1 MFFALRDLRTA
12 RWRFALITGVVLLLS
27 VLVAGLLGLTAG
39 LTNQSVSALRA
50 LGSGGASFVL
60 PADESGPVDLDRA
73 SLTAEQIEEV
83 TAADPSAVPVGI
95 ARITVD
101 DGTETGVSAVAVGL
115 GAPVGSVV
123 PPSGGEILVSSGLA
137 AEFDDDDNATTAAAA
152 AATGVFSGSDAALTG
167 PGSSAG
173 DSLGVSGQ
181 SFVVAGD
188 AGDLWHSHTPV
199 LLADLD
205 TWRELAP
212 RGGAATAIAVSSDP
226 VNAAASSG
234 ADTIGALTGAGS
246 GLAVVDGSELESA
259 LPSHRAE
266 QTSLNTMT
274 YMLLA
279 VTALVVG
286 AFFAV
291 WGMQRR
297 REVAILKA
305 LGASTATV
313 VRDSLGQAAIV
324 LAVGVGGGVALVALL
339 GSAIG
344 GAVPFVVSASTTL
357 TPALLL
363 AGLGIVGAAVTLRPV
378 VTADPTTALGA
389 AR

>member
-73 SLTAEQIEEV
+73 SLTVEQIEAV
-83 TAADPSAVPVGI
+83 TDADPSAVPVGI

-115 GAPVGSVV
+115 GAPVGSLV
-123 PPSGGEILVSSGLA
+123 PPSGGEVLVSSGLA
-137 AEFDDDDNATTAAAA
+137 EEFDDDDNATIPAASA
-152 AATGVFSGSDAALTG
+152 GEFSGSDAALTG

-181 SFVVAGD
+181 SLAVAGD

>member
-39 LTNQSVSALRA
+39 LANQSVSALRS

-73 SLTAEQIEEV
+73 ALTGEQIDAV
-83 TAADPSAVPVGI
+83 TAPDPAAVPVGI
-95 ARITVD
+95 ARINLD

-115 GAPVGSVV
+115 SAPVGSVS
-123 PPSGGEILVSSGLA
+123 PPAGGQALVSDGIDDELGADVRSIGADGTDLA
-137 AEFDDDDNATTAAAA
+137 
-152 AATGVFSGSDAALTG
+152 
-167 PGSSAG
+167 
-173 DSLGVSGQ
+173 
-181 SFVVAGD
+181 VAGQ

-199 LLADLD
+199 VVTDLA
-205 TWRELAP
+205 TWRGLAP
-212 RGGAATAIAVSSDP
+212 RGGPATAMAVNVDA
-226 VNAAASSG
+226 VNPG
-234 ADTIGALTGAGS
+234 LVVDGS
-246 GLAVVDGSELESA
+246 GLALVDGDGLVSA

-266 QTSLNTMT
+266 NTSLTTMT

-297 REVAILKA
+297 RDVAVLKA
-305 LGASTATV
+305 LGASTVAV
-313 VRDSLGQAAIV
+313 VRDSVGQAAIV
-324 LAVGVGGGVALVALL
+324 LVVGVGGGVAIAALVGLAV
-339 GSAIG
+339 A
-344 GAVPFVVSASTTL
+344 GAVPFVVSAGTTL
-357 TPALLL
+357 LPAAILVALGL
-363 AGLGIVGAAVTLRPV
+363 AGAAVSLRPV
-378 VTADPTTALGA
+378 VTADPNSALGA

>member
-73 SLTAEQIEEV
+73 SLTAEQIEAV
-83 TAADPSAVPVGI
+83 TDADPSAVPVGI

-115 GAPVGSVV
+115 GAPVGSLV
-123 PPSGGEILVSSGLA
+123 PPSGGEVLVSSGLA
-137 AEFDDDDNATTAAAA
+137 EEFDDDDNATIPAASA
-152 AATGVFSGSDAALTG
+152 GEFSGSDAALTG

-181 SFVVAGD
+181 SLAVAGD

-212 RGGAATAIAVSSDP
+212 RGGAATAIAVSSDA

-246 GLAVVDGSELESA
+246 GLAVADGSELESA